1 MIYFNA
7 NRFIHHELK
16 QDKNEVVCLN
26 KQFRMASISDLKL
39 LFIVNPKSGTAQVN
53 FPALISS
60 HFKDVQGQF
69 EIYEIPKNCSSQKL
83 KTVISKSK
91 ADRVIA
97 VGGDGT
103 LKMVAEC
110 LLGEKTPIGI
120 IPAGSANG
128 MAKELGIPIHPKEA
142 IDLAVNGK
150 PKTIHAITIN
160 GELCIHLADIGFNA
174 YLVKKFD
181 ASPQRGMLGYARAA
195 WTAIWNH
202 RKMTVE
208 IQLTDKTVRAQA
220 AMVVIA
226 NATMYGTGVKI
237 NPDGKLDD
245 DVFEVIL
252 VKKYSMM
259 EILKIRFTN
268 LALNPKN
275 IESFQT
281 RALNIQTRHKV
292 HFQVD
297 GEYQGKVS
305 NISAEIKQNAIQIIA

>member
-1 MIYFNA
+1 MT
-7 NRFIHHELK
+7 
-16 QDKNEVVCLN
+16 
-26 KQFRMASISDLKL
+26 SISDLKI
-39 LFIVNPKSGTAQVN
+39 LFIVNPKSGTAEVN
-53 FPALISS
+53 FTELIKN
-60 HFKDVQGQF
+60 HFKTRKTQF
-69 EIYEIPKNCSSQKL
+69 EIYELPKNCSIQKL
-83 KTVISKSK
+83 KAAISKAA

-110 LLGEKTPIGI
+110 LLGQKTPIGL

-128 MAKELGIPIHPKEA
+128 MAKELGIPVDPEEA

-150 PKTIHAITIN
+150 PKTIHAVIIN
-160 GELCIHLADIGFNA
+160 DELCIHLADIGFNA
-174 YLVKKFD
+174 YVVKKFD
-181 ASPQRGMLGYARAA
+181 ALQQRGMLGYAKAA
-195 WTAIWNH
+195 WTALWNH
-202 RKMTVE
+202 KKMNVE
-208 IQLTDKTVRAQA
+208 IQLKDKTVQAEA

-245 DVFEVIL
+245 EVFEVIL
-252 VKKYSMM
+252 VKEYSVM

-281 RALNIQTRHKV
+281 TALNISTKHKV
-292 HFQVD
+292 HFQID
-297 GEYQGKVS
+297 GEYRGKVNS
-305 NISAEIKQNAIQIIA
+305 ISAQIKQKAIQIIA